1 MAEVIYLLC
10 AVASTSC
17 VVLLARSWF
26 RERSALLLS
35 NLLGFAALALNNCLL
50 VVDLALFP
58 TTNLVLLRNG
68 SALVGVALLLGGLIW
83 ETT

>member
-10 AVASTSC
+10 ALASTTC
-17 VVLLARSWF
+17 VILLARSWF
-26 RERSALLLS
+26 RERSGLLLS
-35 NLLGFAALALNNCLL
+35 SLLGFAALALNNWLL

-68 SALVGVALLLGGLIW
+68 AALVGVAVLLGGLIW